1 MHKGTLSARLILL
14 SVPRFQ
20 LTPDCFTLAIL
31 LQAHSLSM
39 YGASVLESGC
49 LYTLATTFHPFL
61 LLFPLTSTFKIVW
74 RHFTH
79 TDRQCLIIHHITHLI
94 INQLLE
100 NTATIIR
107 VWVSGVHI
115 DTSLLN
121 YYLSFLRQSYQSNHG
136 VILHL
141 NIYWESFSL
150 LNYSLLQFVC
160 CEYYDTIRT
169 WRGGLGQGRLAL

>member
-1 MHKGTLSARLILL
+1 MLWSTFLAWLILR

-61 LLFPLTSTFKIVW
+61 LLSPYFSFQNCLASF
-74 RHFTH
+74 HSH

-100 NTATIIR
+100 NTTTIIR

>member
-1 MHKGTLSARLILL
+1 M
-14 SVPRFQ
+14 
-20 LTPDCFTLAIL
+20 
-31 LQAHSLSM
+31 
-39 YGASVLESGC
+39 
-49 LYTLATTFHPFL
+49 
-61 LLFPLTSTFKIVW
+61 
-74 RHFTH
+74 
-79 TDRQCLIIHHITHLI
+79 
-94 INQLLE
+94 
-100 NTATIIR
+100 
-107 VWVSGVHI
+107 HI

-169 WRGGLGQGRLAL
+169 WRGGLGQGRLAFKQDAANTRQPNTHILAGRVRSLFSILNLQRIAMEDDRSRVVIELSD